1 MAKTK
6 AKGAP
11 AGELPSREALLRY
24 IHDSAE
30 PVSRREIATYFRL
43 KGEQRVQLKD
53 MLRELEDAGEI
64 ERGEKR
70 RMRPVGTLPQVGVVE
85 ITDVDTDGE
94 LVGKPVPWKENKA
107 PPRIHVAPDRESVP
121 TLHPGMRVLA
131 RLKRIEPNL
140 YEGRPIRLLRGAPK
154 RVLGVY
160 QVGGPNGRLQPTD
173 KRVKQDYALAP
184 ADAGGAQPG
193 ELVLCEVKP
202 HHPRMNLREVTVV
215 ERLGDTDSPKAISL
229 IAIHENDIPFDFP
242 PRAVDEAE
250 AAEAVSH
257 EGREDLRHVPLV
269 TIDGADAKDFDD
281 AVWAAPDDP
290 GTNPGGFRL
299 IVAIADVAHYVRPGS
314 ALDKTAYHRGN
325 SVYFPDRV
333 VPMLPEGL
341 SNRWCSLRPHE
352 DRGCLAAE
360 MRIDKDGR
368 LLDKQFRRGLM
379 RSHARLT
386 YEQVQAARDGKP
398 DETTAPLV
406 NDVIHPLFDAFAALL
421 HHRES
426 RGTLDLEIP
435 ETQVLVDTHGEV
447 TDIVAR
453 ERLDAHR
460 LIEEFMICANVAAA
474 RTLEAKGQPC
484 MYRVHEAPDPDKID
498 SLKQTL
504 DTFGLNI
511 ALDQIGH
518 ASAFQQIL
526 EKVRGQPQAPMVN
539 ELILRSQSQAYY
551 SPDNLG
557 HFGLALDRYAHFT
570 SPIRRYSDLL
580 VHRAL
585 IDGLKLGT
593 DGLSPGQAGRFHE
606 IGEHISST
614 ERRAQGAEFD
624 AIDRFMAAYLRER
637 TGASFDGRINGV
649 TRFGLFVTLLDSGAD
664 GLVPIATLPDDFYH
678 HDPQHHCLVGDRWQ
692 RVYTLGDR
700 VTVTLAE
707 AEPMTGGITLHMIGV
722 QESANPDVDLADG
735 EPIARGGPGKGR
747 RRHAAQTAKSAR
759 AASAKA
765 KAGKAQGK
773 AQGKAKTG
781 KAGNAKGSAKPG
793 GKGKAAGGRGQ
804 GRTRNPTKGKK
815 DGKRR

>member
-24 IHDSAE
+24 IHESSE
-30 PVSRREIATYFRL
+30 PVSRREIATHFRL
-43 KGEQRVQLKD
+43 KGEQRVRLKD
-53 MLRELEDAGEI
+53 MLRELEDEGEI

-85 ITDVDTDGE
+85 VTDVDADGE
-94 LVGKPVPWKENKA
+94 LLGKPVPWKEAKD
-107 PPRIHVAPDRESVP
+107 PPRIYVAPDREGVP
-121 TLHPGMRVLA
+121 TLHPGMRILA
-131 RLKRIEPNL
+131 RLKRIAPNQ
-140 YEGRPIRLLRGAPK
+140 YEAKPIRLLRGAPK

-173 KRVKQDYALAP
+173 KRVKQDYALKP
-184 ADAGGAQPG
+184 DDAGGAKPG

-202 HHPRMNLREVTVV
+202 HHPRMNLREVVVV
-215 ERLGDTDSPKAISL
+215 ERLGDTDAPQAISL

-242 PRAVDEAE
+242 QAAVDEAE
-250 AAEAVSH
+250 AAGPVAH

-281 AVWAAPDDP
+281 AVWAAPDDSD
-290 GTNPGGFRL
+290 TNPGGFRI
-299 IVAIADVAHYVRPGS
+299 IVAIADVAHYVPSGS
-314 ALDKTAYHRGN
+314 ALDKTAFHRGN

-341 SNRWCSLRPHE
+341 SNGWCSLRPHE

-360 MRIDKDGR
+360 MRIDKHGR
-368 LLDKQFRRGLM
+368 LLDKHFRRGLM

-406 NDVIHPLFDAFAALL
+406 NAVIDPLFDAFAALL
-421 HHRES
+421 RHRES
-426 RGTLDLEIP
+426 RGTLDLDIP
-435 ETQVLVDTHGEV
+435 ETEVLVDTHGEV
-447 TDIVAR
+447 TGVVAR

-474 RTLEAKGQPC
+474 QTLEAKNQPC
-484 MYRVHEAPDPDKID
+484 MYRVHEAPDPAKID

-518 ASAFQQIL
+518 PSAFQNIL
-526 EKVRGQPQAPMVN
+526 AKVRGQPQAPMVN

-585 IDGLKLGT
+585 IDGLKLGA
-593 DGLSPGQAGRFHE
+593 DGLSPKEAQRFHE

-637 TGASFDGRINGV
+637 TGAAFEGRINGV

-678 HDPQHHCLVGDRWQ
+678 HDPQNHCLVGHRWQ

-707 AEPMTGGITLHMIGV
+707 ADPMTGGITLHMIGV
-722 QESANPDVDLADG
+722 QESTNPDVEVADG

-765 KAGKAQGK
+765 SAGKA
-773 AQGKAKTG
+773 KAKTG
-781 KAGNAKGSAKPG
+781 KGAAQGKTAA
-793 GKGKAAGGRGQ
+793 KGKAAGKGKGAGGQTQ
-804 GRTRNPTKGKK
+804 GRARNPTKGKK
-815 DGKRR
+815 AGKRR